1 MSFDV
6 PMHEVNAKCFTA
18 DSIIVWVNKFMVYW
32 FYATFNNIPVIG
44 RRNQRGVPRA
54 IIDLWQVTD
63 SQDLSPSY
71 RVHLT
76 ITGSGI
82 LSFGSDRYWLH
93 NITSTIIWSRPRWVM
108 VFNVTFNNISDIS
121 WRLALLVQETGVP
134 RKTHRPVACRHWQT
148 LSYNVVSRTPRHD
161 WRSNPHL

>member
-1 MSFDV
+1 
-6 PMHEVNAKCFTA
+6 MHEVNAKCFTA

-32 FYATFNNIPVIG
+32 FYA

-93 NITSTIIWSRPRWVM
+93 NITSTIIWSRPRWAM
-108 VFNVTFNNISDIS
+108 VFNVTFSNISDIS

-134 RKTHRPVACRHWQT
+134 RKTHRPVASRHWQT
-148 LSYNVVSRTPRHD
+148 LSYNVVSRTPRHE
-161 WRSNPHL
+161 WGSNPHL

>member
-1 MSFDV
+1 
-6 PMHEVNAKCFTA
+6 
-18 DSIIVWVNKFMVYW
+18 MVYW

-44 RRNQRGVPRA
+44 RGNQREVPWT

-63 SQDLSPSY
+63 WQDLSPSY

-93 NITSTIIWSRPRWVM
+93 NITSTIIWSRSRWVM
-108 VFNVTFNNISDIS
+108 AFNVTFNNISGIS
-121 WRLALLVQETGVP
+121 WRLILLVQETGVP
-134 RKTHRPVACRHWQT
+134 KKTHRSVASHWQT
-148 LSYNVVSRTPRHD
+148 LSHNVASHTPRHEQGL
-161 WRSNPHL
+161 NPHL